1 MFSLL
6 AHHAEAFFKIE
17 INGRD
22 YPDGMT
28 EHVIFAGIAISALVI
43 MSYGLYA
50 GARDYLRWKRRPAE
64 VKA

>member
-1 MFSLL
+1 MLSLF
-6 AHHAEAFFKIE
+6 AHHAEAFFKVE

-28 EHVIFAGIAISALVI
+28 EHAIFAGTAGAILLF
-43 MSYGLYA
+43 MGYGIYA
-50 GARDYLRWKRRPAE
+50 GIRDFQRWRRGPVG

>member
-1 MFSLL
+1 MLSLF

-28 EHVIFAGIAISALVI
+28 EHAIFAGIAVGVLVC
-43 MSYGLYA
+43 MGYGIYA
-50 GARDYLRWKRRPAE
+50 GVRDVLRWRRRPVE

>member
-6 AHHAEAFFKIE
+6 AHHAEAFFKVE

-28 EHVIFAGIAISALVI
+28 EHAIFFAIGTAVLLL
-43 MSYGLYA
+43 MSYGIYA
-50 GARDYLRWKRRPAE
+50 GVRDVFRWRRGPVE

>member
-1 MFSLL
+1 MLGLF
-6 AHHAEAFFKIE
+6 AHHAEAFFKVE

-28 EHVIFAGIAISALVI
+28 EHVIMAGVAIAVLALMSYGIFAGI
-43 MSYGLYA
+43 
-50 GARDYLRWKRRPAE
+50 RDFLRWKRRPAE

>member
-1 MFSLL
+1 MFGLL

-28 EHVIFAGIAISALVI
+28 EHAVFAGLLIGLLVLTG
-43 MSYGLYA
+43 YGLYA
-50 GARDYLRWKRRPAE
+50 GVRDLRRWRSRPAE

>member
-6 AHHAEAFFKIE
+6 AHHAEAFFKVE
-17 INGRD
+17 IAGRD

-28 EHVIFAGIAISALVI
+28 EHVIFAGVMISALVL

-50 GARDYLRWKRRPAE
+50 GVRDYMRWKRRPVE